1 MTKSSL
7 LKRCKLICLSWLFVL
22 KLHAQVTTRLPLST
36 FDINNGLSQG
46 YIKNIIQDKKGFLW
60 FSTNDGL
67 NRYDGYSFTVFHHNT
82 NDPASL
88 ADDELTFVFED
99 SQERLWVATRNQ
111 GLELFDRKSQTFF
124 HYPNLGKQSAYANE
138 IYNITEDK
146 TGHLWLSSAL
156 GIYRVTVETNTSG
169 PPNQPLRK
177 SPIVRFTYI
186 LTKTPPE
193 LFNRKKVLI
202 DREGKIFILSSNRI
216 YQLVE
221 TAIKPEK
228 FYLEERYH
236 FPKLI
241 SDVKKDINIL
251 EDTLA
256 HCYLL
261 QLGQD
266 VLMSRG
272 YNWNSFQK
280 IGSCSHSIQNWLIDH
295 QHRLWIRAQER
306 LLRIPLPGF
315 VAERIEPSDLSQIP
329 ILKNITC
336 SLQDRTGVIWIG
348 TSGLGVLKYQ
358 PDIELFHHL
367 LPGQI
372 VYWIFL
378 GKRNEVIIDQKLGR
392 GSIGLNFAQGH
403 LSGVKAFNHV
413 QTFNLLNQK
422 PTIYTY
428 YTSLFAGNL
437 KVNNA
442 RIFSKMHCDRWS
454 PVRKDTKNNT
464 WIAGETGLIKT
475 LPDGRVK
482 GFPYPV
488 SAGKELFEFVHAM
501 ILDQSGHIWIGT
513 AKGLLYFNPVTEKF
527 TYYHHQTG
535 DPASLNFDVVY
546 ALCNDPVKPERFLW
560 AGTKGGG
567 LNCLDKQTGKFTT
580 YTTADGLPNNVV
592 YGILA
597 DSDGNLWLSTNKGLS
612 RFNLVNKL
620 FRNFTVGD
628 GLQSNE
634 FNRYAYAKLKD
645 GTLIFGGM
653 QGINYFNPRDIK
665 ELSAPQVQITDFRLF
680 DKSLTPRDQGS
691 PLSTDISYSKNIAFS
706 SGQNVFTI
714 QYAAMDYRKQGSIK
728 YRYLLEGFDKS
739 WNLSQTAREATY
751 TNLDPGQ
758 YKFIVEGSNTAGI
771 WGKYKTALIITITP
785 LWYQT
790 LLFRIAVCL
799 FTLGLIYYFYR
810 YQLRQALKVQRV
822 RNHIAKDLH
831 DEIGSSLS
839 AISIYSKVARQQL
852 GSQTSPDALL
862 KKISANTQA
871 TMEAMS
877 DIIWSTQTSNDALE
891 HTISHIREHAT
902 ELLEV
907 KGYKIDFKCAP
918 QINRIKLDMQQR
930 RDLFLIAKEAI
941 NNIAKYACGHLVHIE
956 LTIEKRH
963 LKLVVQDDG
972 QGFDTQNIFKGNGLK
987 NMQARASEQKGKFQ
1001 IDSVPGKGTRLE
1013 VSFKII
1019 Q

>member
-7 LKRCKLICLSWLFVL
+7 LKRCPSICFSLLFVL
-22 KLHAQVTTRLPLST
+22 KLHAQVTTKLPFST
-36 FDINNGLSQG
+36 FGINNGLSQG
-46 YIKNIIQDKKGFLW
+46 FIKNVIQDKKGFLW

-67 NRYDGYSFTVFHHNT
+67 NRYDGYSYTVFHHDT

-99 SQERLWVATRNQ
+99 SQERLWIATRNQ
-111 GLELFDRKSQTFF
+111 GLELFDRESRTFF

-146 TGHLWLSSAL
+146 TGHLWLSSVL
-156 GIYRVTVETNTSG
+156 GIYRVTVETNTSS
-169 PPNQPLRK
+169 PPNQLLKK

-186 LTKTPPE
+186 LTRTPQE

-202 DREGKIFILSSNRI
+202 NQEGKIFLLSSNRI
-216 YQLVE
+216 YQLTEMV
-221 TAIKPEK
+221 IKPEK
-228 FYLEERYH
+228 FYLEECYH
-236 FPKLI
+236 FPKLT
-241 SDVKKDINIL
+241 SNAKGDINVL

-261 QLGQD
+261 QIGRD

-272 YNWNSFQK
+272 YNWNSFRK
-280 IGSCSHSIQNWLIDH
+280 IGSCSHSIQNWLIDR
-295 QHRLWIRAQER
+295 QHRLWIRTQER
-306 LLRIPLPGF
+306 LLRIQLPGF
-315 VAERIEPSDLSQIP
+315 VTERVEPSDPSQIP

-336 SLQDRTGVIWIG
+336 FLQDRTGVIWIG

-358 PDIELFHHL
+358 PDIELFHHS

-372 VYWIFL
+372 VYWIFS
-378 GKRNEVIIDQKLGR
+378 GERNEVLIDQKLGR
-392 GSIGLNFAQGH
+392 GSIGLSFARRH
-403 LSGVKAFNHV
+403 LVGIKAFNRV
-413 QTFNLLNQK
+413 QTLNLLNQK

-428 YTSLFAGNL
+428 YTTLFPGNL
-437 KVNNA
+437 TINNA
-442 RIFSKMHCDRWS
+442 RIYSKMHCDRWS

-475 LPDGRVK
+475 LPDGRLK
-482 GFPYPV
+482 GFSYPV
-488 SAGKELFEFVHAM
+488 SAGKKLFEFVHAM
-501 ILDQSGHIWIGT
+501 TLDQGSHVWMGT
-513 AKGLLYFNPVTEKF
+513 AKGLLDFNPVTEKF
-527 TYYHHQTG
+527 TYYHHQTDRPG
-535 DPASLNFDVVY
+535 SLNFDVVY
-546 ALCNDPVKPERFLW
+546 TLCNDPVKPERFLW
-560 AGTKGGG
+560 VGTKGGG
-567 LNCLDKQTGKFTT
+567 LNRLDKRTGKFTS

-597 DSDGNLWLSTNKGLS
+597 DNDTNLWLSTNKGLS
-612 RFNLVNKL
+612 KFNIAGKV
-620 FRNFTVGD
+620 FRNFTAND

-645 GTLIFGGM
+645 GTIIFGGM

-680 DKSLTPRDQGS
+680 NKSLNPRDQGS
-691 PLSTDISYSKNIAFS
+691 PLSTDIADSKNISFS
-706 SGQNVFTI
+706 SGHNVFTI
-714 QYAAMDYRKQGSIK
+714 QYAAMDYRKQGSVK

-758 YKFIVEGSNTAGI
+758 YRFIVEGSNTEGV

-790 LLFRIAVCL
+790 LLFRIAICL
-799 FTLGLIYYFYR
+799 FTLCLVYYFYR
-810 YQLRQALKVQRV
+810 YQLKQALKVQRV
-822 RNHIAKDLH
+822 RNRIAKDLH

-852 GSQTSPDALL
+852 GARANPDALL
-862 KKISANTQA
+862 EKISENTQN
-871 TMEAMS
+871 TMEAMA
-877 DIIWSTQTSNDALE
+877 DIIWSTQSRNDALE
-891 HTISHIREHAT
+891 NVASHIREHAT

-907 KGYKIDFKCAP
+907 KGYKIDFKCGTK
-918 QINRIKLDMQQR
+918 INWVKLDMQQR

-941 NNIAKYACGHLVHIE
+941 NNIAKYACGHLVLIE
-956 LTIEKRH
+956 LTIEKRY
-963 LKLVVQDDG
+963 LKLIVQDDG
-972 QGFDTQNIFKGNGLK
+972 QGFDTQNIVKGNGLR
-987 NMQARASEQKGKFQ
+987 NMRARVSEQNGRLL
-1001 IDSVPGKGTRLE
+1001 INSVLGKGTHLE
-1013 VSFKII
+1013 VTFKII
-1019 Q
+1019 R